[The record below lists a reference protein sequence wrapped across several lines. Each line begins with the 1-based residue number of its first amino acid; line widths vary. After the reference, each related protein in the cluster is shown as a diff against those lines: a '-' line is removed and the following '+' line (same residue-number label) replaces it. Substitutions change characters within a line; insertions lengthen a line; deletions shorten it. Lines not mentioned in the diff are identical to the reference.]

1 MDFQIAQQMEPLV
14 GDNVGRKD
22 RLQSKAIAF
31 VVQAEI
37 DAEMPVPH
45 VSPARVVAT
54 DVPHLQ
60 PVRVG
65 VAKVQQHLRR
75 RVPGQGDHRAHA
87 SPDRLPDA
95 VRYALLAPK
104 S

>member
-1 MDFQIAQQMEPLV
+1 
-14 GDNVGRKD
+14 
-22 RLQSKAIAF
+22 
-31 VVQAEI
+31 
-37 DAEMPVPH
+37 
-45 VSPARVVAT
+45 
-54 DVPHLQ
+54 VPHLQ